1 MTVAT
6 VMGGYSGECG
16 VSLQSGEYLYSQID
30 KTKYNVYK
38 VHILKEGWNAVVD
51 EKKYP
56 IDKADFSFDLE
67 GKKIVFDVIVNIIH
81 GTPGEDGLL
90 QAYWQLLGIPYTGC
104 SFYNSALT
112 FNKRD
117 TLSVLKKYGIPMAKS
132 IYLNKGEKIDSD
144 KILKKLGL
152 PCFVKP
158 NQSGSSLGVSKVK
171 TEEELLPAIE
181 VAFKEDTGI
190 LIESFLNGKE
200 VQAGVMKYR
209 GETVVVGAT
218 EVISQNEFFDY
229 EAKYL
234 GKSEEITPARLDE
247 TADRNIKEVSRNIY
261 DSLGMTGFTRI
272 DFILIDETPYFLE
285 INTNPGCSPAS
296 IFPQQVKYAGYDF
309 SQILDNEIELALYR
323 KHNK

>member
-1 MTVAT
+1 MTAAI
-6 VMGGYSGECG
+6 VMGGYSGEWG
-16 VSLQSGEYLYSQID
+16 VSLQSGEFLYSQID
-30 KTKYNVYK
+30 KAKYDVYK
-38 VHILKEGWNAVVD
+38 VHILKEGWNVVVG

-56 IDKADFSFDLE
+56 IDKGDFSFSLE

-117 TLSVLKKYGIPMAKS
+117 ALSVLKKYGIPMAKS
-132 IYLNKGEKIDSD
+132 VYLNKGEKIDAD
-144 KILKKLGL
+144 KILKELGL

-171 TEEELLPAIE
+171 TEKELLPAIE
-181 VAFKEDTGI
+181 VAFKEDAGI

-218 EVISQNEFFDY
+218 EIISQNEFFDY

-247 TADRNIKEVSRNIY
+247 TSNRNIKEVSRNIY
-261 DSLGMTGFTRI
+261 DSLGMTGFARI
-272 DFILIDETPYFLE
+272 DFIFIDKTPYFLE

-296 IFPQQVKYAGYDF
+296 IFPQQVKQAGYNF
-309 SQILDNEIELALYR
+309 SQILDNEIELALHR
-323 KHNK
+323 KQNL